1 MLSVAEQSQAAKL
14 KSCAWGVTTMIVA
27 PGPDGKN
34 HEMLG
39 VNLDSILQWMVTI
52 HSSEVAPEARP
63 MLLRLQREAKQVL
76 ADHFFKRTA
85 APQPAPA

>member
-1 MLSVAEQSQAAKL
+1 
-14 KSCAWGVTTMIVA
+14 
-27 PGPDGKN
+27 
-34 HEMLG
+34 MLG
-39 VNLDSILQWMVTI
+39 VDLDSFLQWMVTI